1 MKLKKPKFWDYKE
14 PHIYSYLLLPF
25 SIILKLISKINL
37 KSKPKSTNPM
47 IKTICVGNI
56 YVGGTGKT
64 SLAIKIKEILEK
76 QNIRVCFIKKFYSN
90 QIDEQK
96 LLNKNGQLFTSKKR
110 ITALDEAILQG
121 YQVAIF
127 DDGLQDASIKY
138 DLEIVCFN
146 NLNWIGNG
154 LTLPSGPLREDIN
167 NLKLYNNLFLNGNE
181 EPLIEIKNKIRKI
194 NPKIDINQG
203 KYVPLNIENFNKED
217 SYLVFSGIGNHKT
230 FINMLKNSDFKI
242 IDDLEYPDH
251 YQYSIKDFYEIINK
265 AKKYNAKII
274 TTEKDYLRLDSF
286 DKTEIL
292 FIKSALEIL
301 DEKKLTQTLIG
312 LNEKN

>member
-1 MKLKKPKFWDYKE
+1 MKSKKPKFWDYKA
-14 PHIYSYLLLPF
+14 PHLYSYLLLPF
-25 SIILKLISKINL
+25 SIVLNLLSKIQ
-37 KSKPKSTNPM
+37 SKPKLTNPE
-47 IKTICVGNI
+47 IKTICIGNI
-56 YVGGTGKT
+56 YIGGTGKT

-76 QNIRVCFIKKFYSN
+76 RDIKVCFIKKFYSN

-96 LLNKNGQLFTSKKR
+96 LLSKNGQLFTSVKR
-110 ITALDEAILQG
+110 IAALDEAVLQG

-154 LTLPSGPLREDIN
+154 FTLPSGPLRENIN
-167 NLKLYNNLFLNGNE
+167 NLRLYDNIFLNGNE
-181 EPLIEIKNKIRKI
+181 ENLIDIKNQIKKI
-194 NPKIDINQG
+194 NPRININQG
-203 KYVPLNIENFNKED
+203 KYVPSNINDFNKEYN
-217 SYLVFSGIGNHKT
+217 YLVFSGIGNHKT
-230 FINMLKNSDFKI
+230 FINMLKNNNLKI

-251 YQYSIKDFYEIINK
+251 YQYSKKDIYEIVNK
-265 AKKYNAKII
+265 AKKYDAKII

-292 FIKSALEIL
+292 FIKSNLEIL
-301 DEKKLTQTLIG
+301 DKKNLIQILIN

>member
-56 YVGGTGKT
+56 YIGGTGKT

-167 NLKLYNNLFLNGNE
+167 NLKFYNNLFLNGNE
-181 EPLIEIKNKIRKI
+181 EPLIEIKNQIKKI

-217 SYLVFSGIGNHKT
+217 RYLVFSGIGNHKT

-274 TTEKDYLRLDSF
+274 TTEKDYLRLDEYNS
-286 DKTEIL
+286 KYIENTE
-292 FIKSALEIL
+292 FIKVKLKIKNENIL
-301 DEKKLTQTLIG
+301 IEYLKTNI
-312 LNEKN
+312 